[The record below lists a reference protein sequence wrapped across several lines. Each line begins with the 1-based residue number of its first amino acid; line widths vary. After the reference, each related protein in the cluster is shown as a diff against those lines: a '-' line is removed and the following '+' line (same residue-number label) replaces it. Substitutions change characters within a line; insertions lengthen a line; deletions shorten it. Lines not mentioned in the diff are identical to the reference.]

1 MALSV
6 VNNLTAITAQSQ
18 LGASTSKLSN
28 SLKQLSTGERINSA
42 ADDPSGLAISE
53 RFRTQIRGLGRATSN
68 AMDGI
73 SMLQTAEGA
82 LNEMHSILQRQ
93 RELAVQASNGT
104 LTASD
109 RQEVQK
115 EFDQLKDEINRIS
128 DTTEFNTRKLL
139 DGKGSALW
147 SAGDSNISA
156 VVTGQVAEGNYRL
169 DVSQDVGVNQVL
181 KTDIFRI
188 ADGKIG
194 AVDDGTPSYV
204 AFNIGSA
211 GTSQT
216 ATFVLDDQ
224 TISIAFSAA
233 DTAGMATALAHAINT
248 SEDINGRLEAVV
260 GPNSGDIMIRAT
272 AKGDAGKDFS
282 IQMAGSA
289 TYNTWDGF
297 SQVGVTAALT
307 GGATFKALSENANTT
322 LAAKLAN
329 IGNNNS
335 ESVGSVYD
343 PTGLVAGDYNII
355 TMDNTAHAAIA
366 DAAYIMGAHMNTTS
380 TADITAVGADVGE
393 NRYAMVEVTQGG
405 ASGAVDLRV
414 SWDQGQNWQLV
425 QDYTSGADITLGGPA
440 GAESFSFSFT
450 GNFIAG
456 DKLLLGL
463 QNTVETANDAVYM
476 SGPASSY
483 SNLTAAAGT
492 MRADHAFVQN
502 GLMVDT
508 GEADASDTTGHVL
521 TTAWMDD
528 SGAVHFGSVTMDFGS
543 DFGET
548 SALSTKLTITGSGGV
563 ADANTKLSDID
574 RFYDANGTFLL
585 GDSGKWIDIYDG
597 GGNKASFLIEG
608 SDTLG
613 DVSDKIA
620 QAITQQTTSYGWEGL
635 GMGDVTDGGVSKAA
649 TYVQTPK
656 SGDEA
661 VAGTIVIRSTV
672 AGSDGALT
680 FNADESVLNAL
691 SLATIQDAVNGVKTV
706 SVYNAHTNGLVA
718 KEETGDNILH
728 NVIQGI
734 DVKFDSRAN
743 VNATWD
749 ASANKITF
757 SADDASHFLHVVD
770 KSMDLQIG
778 ANQGQT
784 MTAYIGE
791 MSTEGLGIQNSLVVS
806 QDLAQD
812 AIGQLDGAIQKV
824 SSERARIGA
833 YINRLDHTL
842 NNLAVQ
848 EENQTAAES
857 TIRDLNM
864 AKAVS
869 EMTQQQILQQV
880 GTSMLAQANQLP
892 QSIMSL
898 LR

>member
-18 LGASTSKLSN
+18 LGASTNKLSN

-147 SAGDSNISA
+147 SAGDSNIGA
-156 VVTGQVAEGNYRL
+156 VVTGRVAEGNYRL

-181 KTDIFRI
+181 KTDIFRV
-188 ADGKIG
+188 ADGKIA

-204 AFNIGSA
+204 AFVFVSSGSA
-211 GTSQT
+211 QT

-224 TISIAFSAA
+224 TITISFSAGNKR
-233 DTAGMATALAHAINT
+233 DMASALARAINT
-248 SEDINGRLEAVV
+248 NEDIDGRLEAAL
-260 GPNSGDIMIRAT
+260 GNGDEGIIIRAT

-282 IQMAGSA
+282 IRMAGG
-289 TYNTWDGF
+289 TYTTWDGY
-297 SQVGVTAALT
+297 SATLVTAALT
-307 GGATFKALSENANTT
+307 AGGTFKALTELADTT
-322 LAAKLAN
+322 LASSLAN
-329 IGNNNS
+329 VGNNNS
-335 ESVGSVYD
+335 ESVASVYD
-343 PTGLVAGDYNII
+343 PVGLTAGDYNII
-355 TMDNTAHAAIA
+355 TKDNETNFGDFAKIA
-366 DAAYIMGAHMNTTS
+366 GAHMNTTS
-380 TADITAVGADVGE
+380 TAHITAAGADVGE
-393 NRYAMVEVTQGG
+393 NHYAMVEVTQGG
-405 ASGAVDLRV
+405 GDGSVDFRV

-425 QDYTSGADITLGGPA
+425 QDYSSGADITLGGPN
-440 GAESFSFSFT
+440 GTESFKIDFSGSFV
-450 GNFIAG
+450 AG

-463 QNTVETANDAVYM
+463 QDGM
-476 SGPASSY
+476 SLGTDIAYLEGPASSY
-483 SNLTAAAGT
+483 SNLTTPDTGST
-492 MRADHAFVQN
+492 WRDSDQVQR
-502 GLMVDT
+502 GLWVDT
-508 GEADASDTTGHVL
+508 GTDDATGTTGHVL
-521 TTAWMDD
+521 TMAWMDD
-528 SGAVHFGSVTMDFGS
+528 SGATHFGSVTMDAGSNFGAV
-543 DFGET
+543 
-548 SALSTKLTITGSGGV
+548 SALSTKLTITGSGGI
-563 ADANTKLSDID
+563 ADSNTKLSDID

-620 QAITQQTTSYGWEGL
+620 QAITQQTTSYGWAGL
-635 GMGDVTDGGVSKAA
+635 NMGDVTDGGVSKAA

-706 SVYNAHTNGLVA
+706 SVYNAHTNGLLA

-743 VNATWD
+743 VDATWN
-749 ASANKITF
+749 SNTNKIEF
-757 SADDASHFLHVVD
+757 SAEDASHFLHVVD

-842 NNLAVQ
+842 NNLSVQ